1 MKRRHFL
8 KCASSSALAS
18 SALPFLPGTAS
29 AAVEPAEV
37 QVIDGTGG
45 PTIDIHQHVNFH
57 ARTNDALVAHQRRMG
72 VGKTILLPAGMETSR
87 ASTHMGKSNGLA
99 ARVFGT
105 AAAAKLAMQYP
116 DEFIWFCNEVSDID
130 NAKTELEKWLNRGA
144 SGIGEQKFALDC
156 DSAQMQ
162 VVYQI
167 ARDFEVPVL
176 IHFQHNKYNLGFER
190 FHKMLEKYPGVNFFG
205 HAQTWWGNVDAN
217 HKQEEM
223 YPKTKV
229 TPGGLTDKYL
239 ADYPNMFADMSAGSG
254 QNAFTRDLDHAAE
267 FIVRHQDKLCYG
279 TDCADP
285 EGHGDKCS
293 GAGTRD
299 VILKLTDDPKIREKI
314 FRGNAKKSI
323 PALADA

>member
-1 MKRRHFL
+1 MMKRRTFL
-8 KCASSSALAS
+8 RRASVGSLAISAGGFS
-18 SALPFLPGTAS
+18 RTAS
-29 AAVEPAEV
+29 AAIEPAEV
-37 QVIDGTGG
+37 QVIEGTGG

-57 ARTNDALVAHQRRMG
+57 GRSNDDMVAHQRRMG

-105 AAAAKLAMQYP
+105 TAAAKLAMQYP

-130 NAKTELEKWLNRGA
+130 NAQSELEKWLKRGA
-144 SGIGEQKFALDC
+144 SGIGEQKFGLDC
-156 DSAQMQ
+156 DSAEMQ
-162 VVYQI
+162 LVYQI
-167 ARDFEVPVL
+167 ARDYKVPVL
-176 IHFQHNKYNLGFER
+176 LHFQHGKYNMGFER
-190 FHKMLEKYPGVNFFG
+190 FHKMLEKYPTVNFFG
-205 HAQTWWGNVDAN
+205 HAQTWWGNIDAN

-229 TPGGLTDKYL
+229 TAGGITDKYL
-239 ADYPNMFADMSAGSG
+239 ADYPNMFGDMSAGSG

-279 TDCADP
+279 TDCKDP
-285 EGHGDKCS
+285 DGHGKTCS
-293 GAGTRD
+293 GSGTRD
-299 VILKLTDDPKIREKI
+299 VILQLTDDPAIREKI
-314 FRGNAKKSI
+314 FRANAKKSI